1 VKSPLVKQT
10 QRFIQTVQGSRPIAT
25 SFELVLPSCPL
36 KGSSNFPQNFKQF
49 IILDNISVF

>member
-36 KGSSNFPQNFKQF
+36 
-49 IILDNISVF
+49 